1 MVCATIEEENDSEY
15 RRVPQGRER
24 IRKKKEKKRLPNV
37 LSPSGKKTLAAD
49 VEMKN
54 LLLLLF
60 PKLLNFNRFL
70 LVLPKNEGG
79 CGCARKQKDFP

>member
-1 MVCATIEEENDSEY
+1 MVCATVEKENDSEH
-15 RRVPQGRER
+15 RLMLQGRER
-24 IRKKKEKKRLPNV
+24 IRKKKKRLPNI

-54 LLLLLF
+54 LLLLLLLLT
-60 PKLLNFNRFL
+60 KLLNFNRFL